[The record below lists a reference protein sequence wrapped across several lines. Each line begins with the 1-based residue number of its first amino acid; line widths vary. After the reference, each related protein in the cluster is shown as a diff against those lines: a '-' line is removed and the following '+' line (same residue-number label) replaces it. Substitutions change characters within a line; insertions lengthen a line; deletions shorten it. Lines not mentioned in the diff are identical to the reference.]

1 MQLNKI
7 LHIENPQDYKVHLS
21 GKHTPSGTESLD
33 VFVEDKE
40 LWKSWNEYKPEK
52 DDFNRKYI
60 FSLIRFYPE
69 PDDDTWLFGGIF
81 EVKERYDD
89 VKKGRG
95 YRVELSDICKNYIGS
110 LKLRGKRG
118 GRTKSRKYE
127 NCIPEFTL
135 VELLTIPYAG

>member
-7 LHIENPQDYKVHLS
+7 LHIENQQEYKVHLS
-21 GKHTPSGTESLD
+21 GKTPSGTQSLD

-40 LWKSWNEYKPEK
+40 EWKRWNEYKQEK
-52 DDFNRKYI
+52 DNFNRKYI
-60 FSLIRFYPE
+60 FSLIDFYPE
-69 PDDDTWLFGGIF
+69 PDTWLFGGIF

-110 LKLRGKRG
+110 LKLHWKRD
-118 GRTKSRKYE
+118 GREKARNYE
-127 NCIPEFTL
+127 NCIPKFTL
-135 VELLTIPYAG
+135 AELLTTPYTG